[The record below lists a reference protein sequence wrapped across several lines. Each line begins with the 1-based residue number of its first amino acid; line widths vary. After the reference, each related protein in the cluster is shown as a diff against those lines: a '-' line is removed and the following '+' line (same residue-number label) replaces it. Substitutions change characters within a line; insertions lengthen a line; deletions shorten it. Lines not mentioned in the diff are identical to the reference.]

1 MSLVLS
7 RGSESVGQ
15 VSQITPASLSP
26 LAELDP
32 LGLPLEMGGSEILG
46 PPLAALEAFGRDGGW
61 GVCRRQA
68 SSLGVLVEM
77 GRC

>member
-15 VSQITPASLSP
+15 VSQITPASLS
-26 LAELDP
+26 
-32 LGLPLEMGGSEILG
+32 
-46 PPLAALEAFGRDGGW
+46 PLAALEAFGRDGGW